1 MEMKFKDGKSKV
13 LTLSYD
19 DCVVQDIRL
28 MEILDNHGIKATFN
42 VNTGMYLPEDGVR
55 EETNFKLK
63 LSEAQKL
70 YTDSGHEVAVHTLTH
85 PHLETLSR
93 NEVAT
98 QVVED
103 RQNIE
108 KQFGILPRGMAYP
121 YGTYTPEIMA
131 TLQNCGIGYA
141 RTVLATEGFGFPE
154 NWLEWHPTC
163 HHNHPDLM
171 ELAKKFAEDPCEGNR
186 MFYLWGHSYEF
197 DLHNN
202 WDVMEAF
209 AKYIGGRD
217 DIWYATNI
225 EIFDYV
231 TAYENLQIS
240 GEEKTVY
247 NPSAIDLW
255 FVHEGA
261 SLCIKGGQTLRFL

>member
-28 MEILDNHGIKATFN
+28 MEIVNRYGIKATFN
-42 VNTGMYLPEDGVR
+42 LNTGMYLPEDGVR
-55 EETNFKLK
+55 EGTNFKLK

-70 YTDSGHEVAVHTLTH
+70 YTGSGHEVAVHTLTH
-85 PHLETLSR
+85 PRLEKLPMA
-93 NEVAT
+93 EVIA

-141 RTVLATEGFGFPE
+141 RTVLSTEGFGFPE
-154 NWLEWHPTC
+154 NWLAWHPTC

-171 ELAKKFAEDPCEGNR
+171 ELARNFVEASSEENQ

-202 WDVMEAF
+202 WEVMEAF
-209 AKYIGGRD
+209 ARYMGRRD
-217 DIWYATNI
+217 DIWHATNI

-231 TAYENLQIS
+231 KAYENLQIS
-240 GEEKTVY
+240 GDEKAVY

-255 FVHEGA
+255 FA
-261 SLCIKGGQTLRFL
+261 RKGKIYRINGGETICYS